1 MKKNYLLGLTV
12 LFLILF
18 IVGCT
23 QPGPTIGPAQLTITN
38 GSSFG
43 IQDAY
48 FNGTYFG
55 SISTGSSVTKDI
67 TSGNY
72 YLYIQMIGIWMK
84 VDPSLRI
91 NAGESPT
98 ITILDTTIVAV
109 VSGPGASLKAQS
121 VQSLQDVMNAGSG
134 AF

>member
-1 MKKNYLLGLTV
+1 
-12 LFLILF
+12 
-18 IVGCT
+18 
-23 QPGPTIGPAQLTITN
+23 
-38 GSSFG
+38 
-43 IQDAY
+43 
-48 FNGTYFG
+48 
-55 SISTGSSVTKDI
+55 
-67 TSGNY
+67 
-72 YLYIQMIGIWMK
+72 MIGIWMK